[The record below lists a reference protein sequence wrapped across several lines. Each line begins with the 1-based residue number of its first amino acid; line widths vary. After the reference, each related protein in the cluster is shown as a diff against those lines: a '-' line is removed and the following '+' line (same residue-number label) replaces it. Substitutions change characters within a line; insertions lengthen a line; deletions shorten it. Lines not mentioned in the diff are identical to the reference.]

1 MVSDEHQEL
10 KQFVSSVCCYCVK
23 VIQAA
28 AADMVAVAVEAM
40 AIKTEWEEEE
50 EAGDFKARKFYRE
63 HHPFE
68 TRV

>member
-1 MVSDEHQEL
+1 MAE
-10 KQFVSSVCCYCVK
+10 
-23 VIQAA
+23 AA
-28 AADMVAVAVEAM
+28 EAM
-40 AIKTEWEEEE
+40 AIKTEWEEEEEE